1 MAKYK
6 DDFKSTLKMFSPAYA
21 MATDGVKGLG
31 DTLLGKALLLNPT
44 TRGMVKDKIPG
55 AGDREKEEAARMAEL
70 DAAKKNLLAGRIAQK
85 PMGMAGG
92 GMTSRKRPID
102 GKATRGKTKGRVC

>member
-1 MAKYK
+1 
-6 DDFKSTLKMFSPAYA
+6 MFSPAYA
-21 MATDGVKGLG
+21 VATDGVKGLG

-55 AGDREKEEAARMAEL
+55 AGDREKEEKAAEL
-70 DAAKKNLLAGRIAQK
+70 EAAKKNLLANRSGQK
-85 PMGMAGG
+85 PMMMAGG

-102 GKATRGKTKGRVC
+102 GKATRGKTKGRMC

>member
-1 MAKYK
+1 
-6 DDFKSTLKMFSPAYA
+6 
-21 MATDGVKGLG
+21 
-31 DTLLGKALLLNPT
+31 
-44 TRGMVKDKIPG
+44 
-55 AGDREKEEAARMAEL
+55 MAEL
-70 DAAKKNLLAGRIAQK
+70 DAAKKNLLAGRTAQK